1 MTSTLNLAYP
11 SIREK
16 TPKGKETYSIM
27 AVEETKGKPRGRRRT
42 ERESE
47 KRGRNPNNDEKKAS
61 YTSIKNWRKVL
72 TQRTITRRT
81 HKKTLGEEP
90 ERGAIK
96 GKI

>member
-1 MTSTLNLAYP
+1 
-11 SIREK
+11 
-16 TPKGKETYSIM
+16 M

-42 ERESE
+42 DRESE
-47 KRGRNPNNDEKKAS
+47 KRGMNPNNADEKKAS

-72 TQRTITRRT
+72 TRRTITRRT